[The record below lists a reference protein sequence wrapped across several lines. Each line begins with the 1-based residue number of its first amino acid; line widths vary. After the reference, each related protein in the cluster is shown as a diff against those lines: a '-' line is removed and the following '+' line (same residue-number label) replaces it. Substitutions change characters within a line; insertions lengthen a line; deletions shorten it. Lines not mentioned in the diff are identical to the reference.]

1 LDFGGIANHLLA
13 NYGYLA
19 VFMVPLLESTGIPVP
34 GETMLLTASVYAA
47 TTGRLN
53 IALVIAAAAAGAIL
67 GDNFGYLVGRKG
79 GRPLVARYGRYIR
92 VTERHLSIGERFFRR
107 HGDKTV
113 FVARFI
119 AVLRTIGAFVAGA
132 SKMHYRTFLVWNAS
146 GGITWATLYGLLAYT
161 LGRQFDRYQT
171 LIAQSGVA
179 LAVVAVV
186 LIVLF
191 IAFGRSRFERWALG
205 DAEEEPPAAEPTLK
219 D

>member
-13 NYGYLA
+13 NYGYIA
-19 VFMVPLLESTGIPVP
+19 VFVLPLLESTGLPVP

-53 IALVIAAAAAGAIL
+53 IALVITAAAAGAII

-79 GRPLVARYGRYIR
+79 GRALVTRYGRYIR
-92 VTERHLSIGERFFRR
+92 VSVDHLRVGERFFAR

-113 FVARFI
+113 FLARFI

-132 SKMHYRTFLVWNAS
+132 SKMHYPSFLVWNAA
-146 GGITWATLYGLLAYT
+146 GGITWAVFYGVLAYA

-171 LIAQSGVA
+171 LIARSGIA
-179 LAVVAVV
+179 IAVVVVV
-186 LIVLF
+186 LIVVF
-191 IAFGRSRFERWALG
+191 IVFGRRRFERWALG
-205 DAEEEPPAAEPTLK
+205 DTEEEASAGTPNS
-219 D
+219 